1 MEPDTCI
8 ACGATATHSDAH
20 TGAPL
25 CIQHARME
33 VVGPRPARRGMRAIP
48 QLAIRDLTPD
58 DRPAVRSIALA
69 FWGTTTLL
77 SFGRTYDLLA
87 QPGIGAFAATASGE
101 ELAGLLLWTLYEERG
116 LLIDLSVWPRYQ
128 GTGVA
133 THLLALYEERLRSQG
148 VSEMILTTTNDNLP
162 GLALYFAHG
171 FMIEQVLPA
180 TRARQ
185 YLATGEDTTGFAG
198 MEVRNE
204 LQLVKRL

>member
-8 ACGATATHSDAH
+8 VCGATATHSDAH

-77 SFGRTYDLLA
+77 SFGRAYDLLA

-101 ELAGLLLWTLYEERG
+101 ELAGLLLWTLYEERS
-116 LLIDLSVWPRYQ
+116 LLIDLSIWPRYQ

-133 THLLALYEERLRSQG
+133 THLLALYEERLRRQG
-148 VSEMILTTTNDNLP
+148 ISEMILTT
-162 GLALYFAHG
+162 
-171 FMIEQVLPA
+171 
-180 TRARQ
+180 
-185 YLATGEDTTGFAG
+185 
-198 MEVRNE
+198 
-204 LQLVKRL
+204 